1 MKTILLILGPNGIGK
16 STTAKGIL
24 DRLPNAALVDSD
36 WCRAMN
42 PYDMDTVINNM
53 YAMIKNY
60 FDNQKIETVILP
72 YGFHGD
78 RKQRFNVVVD
88 KLQKAG
94 ICFTIFAV
102 VLSCSFDEMITRS
115 QKDMRDS
122 KRIKRGVENT
132 FHFYD
137 EYDYPKIDT
146 TDLTAEQT
154 AEKIIVL
161 LAERECV

>member
-16 STTAKGIL
+16 STTAQSVL

-42 PYDMDTVINNM
+42 PYDMNTVINNM

-60 FDNQKIETVILP
+60 FDNQEINTIILP

-78 RKQRFNVVVD
+78 RKQRFDVVID
-88 KLQKAG
+88 KLRRAEIDFK
-94 ICFTIFAV
+94 IFAV
-102 VLSCSFDEMITRS
+102 ILLCSFDEMIDRS
-115 QKDMRDS
+115 QKDMRDNE
-122 KRIKRGVENT
+122 RIKRGVKNT

-137 EYDYPKIDT
+137 EYEYPKIDT

-154 AEKIIVL
+154 ADKIITL
-161 LAERECV
+161 FTERECI